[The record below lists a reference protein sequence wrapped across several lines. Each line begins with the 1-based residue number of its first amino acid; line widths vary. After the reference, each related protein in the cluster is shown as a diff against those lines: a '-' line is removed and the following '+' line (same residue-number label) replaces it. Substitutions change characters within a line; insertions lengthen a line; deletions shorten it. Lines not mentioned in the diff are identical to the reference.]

1 MEFLKTLGV
10 KDINP
15 GAYLGNGQ
23 WSGTTDA
30 GIKESTN
37 PSTGEVI
44 ARVYGASSDD
54 YEKLVKNKGLSTNY
68 HKIFFPDKIA
78 LYCL

>member
-1 MEFLKTLGV
+1 MSGCRLSVITGSKPKKADINMEFLKSLGI
-10 KDINP
+10 KDMNP

-23 WSGTTDA
+23 WSSTTDA

-44 ARVYGASSDD
+44 SRVR
-54 YEKLVKNKGLSTNY
+54 GL
-68 HKIFFPDKIA
+68 FR
-78 LYCL
+78 